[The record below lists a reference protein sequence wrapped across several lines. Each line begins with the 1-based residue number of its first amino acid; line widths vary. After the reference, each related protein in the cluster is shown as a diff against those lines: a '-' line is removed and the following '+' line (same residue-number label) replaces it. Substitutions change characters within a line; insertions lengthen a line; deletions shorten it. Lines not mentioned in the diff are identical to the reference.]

1 MRLARPISPDR
12 GDELQHRCV
21 RAIMPQEL
29 KTTTSATILTEEPA
43 LAVAKRLMR
52 NLTQR

>member
-1 MRLARPISPDR
+1 MIGTGGYGSLAAR
-12 GDELQHRCV
+12 HRCV

-29 KTTTSATILTEEPA
+29 KTTTSAIILTEEAA